1 MTKVIYEVTQE
12 NAIVIASLLFEKFKA
27 DNTMDK
33 KDEFLNVDQ
42 VADLIGYR
50 KTSIYGLVKKNQI
63 PYHKKGKLF
72 FLKSEINEWLKSGK
86 KATPPDIEKRANEYL
101 LKNNL
106 I

>member
-12 NAIVIASLLFEKFKA
+12 NAIVIATLLFEKFKA
-27 DNTMDK
+27 DDTIVK
-33 KDEFLNVDQ
+33 KDEFLNVGQ

-86 KATPPDIEKRANEYL
+86 KATPTDIKKRANEYL
-101 LKNNL
+101 LNNNS